1 MSSLHS
7 DEDQEEINV
16 DTDSR
21 LSAGCDQS
29 DRESDRERSESY
41 SPRMR
46 HDGHSMS
53 PDLHRSHLTN
63 SQTHPTQISLPF
75 SISRLLGKSF
85 DDEKGLVSVARRG
98 VNDLIDRIQRR
109 DSNEDTTDEEGR
121 LRSDN
126 DNDNESDGAR
136 EEYRRV
142 RFSVDNEVDPDGTRD
157 EYRKLRESAGGC
169 LGANSGGGNLGYGV
183 GGAGLGGGVLRV
195 PAQRAL
201 GALGGLGALGPLGP
215 LPWGLPLD
223 PRHAAAA
230 AFAHHVVKDRLNGNY
245 FYPVLEPID
254 FVQ

>member
-7 DEDQEEINV
+7 DDDQEEINV

-21 LSAGCDQS
+21 LSGGCDQS
-29 DRESDRERSESY
+29 DRESDRDRSESY

-46 HDGHSMS
+46 HDNHSMS
-53 PDLHRSHLTN
+53 PDLHGS
-63 SQTHPTQISLPF
+63 SQTHPSQISLPF

-85 DDEKGLVSVARRG
+85 EDDKLVRH
-98 VNDLIDRIQRR
+98 NLIDRIHRR
-109 DSNEDTTDEEGR
+109 DSEDTTDEEGR

-136 EEYRRV
+136 DEYRRV
-142 RFSVDNEVDPDGTRD
+142 RFSADNEVDAD
-157 EYRKLRESAGGC
+157 EYRKLREGSGGC
-169 LGANSGGGNLGYGV
+169 LSSGNVIGSNGNLGYGNGV
-183 GGAGLGGGVLRV
+183 GAGLGGGVLRV

-230 AFAHHVVKDRLNGNY
+230 AFAHHVVKDRLNGKLL
-245 FYPVLEPID
+245 FL
-254 FVQ
+254 FARLF